1 MDSANRPPHPPPARP
16 TAEGTS
22 GPARPTA
29 DDRAPEEHTAAAGP
43 PDDTAA
49 TDPPEDTA
57 ATDPPD
63 DTAGVGPPEHTAAA
77 DPPEHTAAAGPA
89 DDSAA
94 AEADTGRVAESGR
107 SVSGRARSSS
117 GRSTRRGRLGA
128 GLVEVPRVPSRD
140 PATAM
145 LSHPEVPES
154 KRVCGR
160 CNEPVGRST
169 RDRPARAEG
178 TCSHCGAPFS
188 FVPKLAP
195 GELVAGQYEVLGCLA
210 HGGYGWIY
218 LAKDHNVSDRWVVL
232 KGLLD
237 TGDPDA
243 MAAALAERRFLAEVE
258 HPNIV
263 RIYNFVQHP
272 DPAGDSTV
280 GYIVMEYVGGKSIKE
295 LRYPPGEP
303 SEPLP
308 LEQAIAY
315 AIEALPALGYLHEL
329 GMLYCDFKPD
339 NIIQTDEL
347 VKLIDMGAVRRID
360 DLTSPVYGTVGYQAP
375 EVPRKGPSVSSD
387 LYTVART
394 LAVLTFDFRDYAT
407 TFADRLP
414 DQADVELFTRF
425 ESYYRLLR
433 RATHADPARRFGSA
447 EEMADQLTGVLRE
460 VLATEDGQPRPGPST
475 EFSPE
480 RRVFG
485 ADGSPGDTGPPDPA
499 VVAAALPVPQVN
511 RADPAAG
518 WLATAATADPAE
530 LVEALRSAPI
540 VTVEVRLRLVRTLVK
555 LGSVDEA
562 LAELDELSATEPA
575 DWRFTWYRGV
585 ALLAGGRAGE
595 ALGCFDAVY
604 DARPGELA
612 VKLALAAAAECAGE
626 GPTAAHHY
634 ELVWRTDHTM
644 VSAAFGLARVRRR
657 LGDREGAFE
666 VLRGVPENSRHHVTA
681 QLAAIGARVFGR
693 PATELTEQDLV
704 TSCAWLDSVDLD
716 IAARA
721 RMSVEVLTAALRWV
735 RAGRPGGSGDGT
747 VLGCALNER
756 ELRFGLERAYR
767 SLARVAE
774 RPEDRIA
781 LVDRANTVRPKTL
794 F

>member
-1 MDSANRPPHPPPARP
+1 MDSADRPSHPPPGGP

-22 GPARPTA
+22 RPARPTA
-29 DDRAPEEHTAAAGP
+29 DDRATEEHTAAAGP

-49 TDPPEDTA
+49 
-57 ATDPPD
+57 
-63 DTAGVGPPEHTAAA
+63 A
-77 DPPEHTAAAGPA
+77 DPPEHTAATGPA
-89 DDSAA
+89 DDSVS

-107 SVSGRARSSS
+107 SVSGRARGSS

-188 FVPKLAP
+188 FVPKLTP

-237 TGDPDA
+237 
-243 MAAALAERRFLAEVE
+243 ALAERRFLAEVE

-295 LRYPPGEP
+295 LRYPPGGP
-303 SEPLP
+303 SAPLP

-315 AIEALPALGYLHEL
+315 AIEALPALAYLHEL
-329 GMLYCDFKPD
+329 GLLYCDFKPD

-360 DLTSPVYGTVGYQAP
+360 DITSPVYGTVGYQAP

-407 TFADRLP
+407 TFVDRLP
-414 DQADVELFTRF
+414 DRADVELFTRF

-447 EEMADQLTGVLRE
+447 EEMAEQLTGVLRE

-518 WLATAATADPAE
+518 WLATAATSDPAE
-530 LVEALRSAPI
+530 LVEALRSSPI

-555 LGSVDEA
+555 LGSVAEA
-562 LAELDELSATEPA
+562 LAELDELSTTGPA

-604 DARPGELA
+604 DTRPGELA

-681 QLAAIGARVFGR
+681 QLAAIGARVLGR
-693 PATELTEQDLV
+693 PPTELTEHDLV

-716 IAARA
+716 IATRA

-735 RAGRPGGSGDGT
+735 RAGRPGGSDDGT

-767 SLARVAE
+767 SLAVLESDPLARY
-774 RPEDRIA
+774 A
-781 LVDRANTVRPKTL
+781 LVDQANAVRPRTV